1 MNSWFV
7 LQPNPSLFNSEI
19 AFSREGSQ
27 KWGMGKG
34 EVGSVYRAQLLFA
47 TSLQQS
53 NTSVI
58 IWKSDRFPAFLARQN
73 SENWG
78 VESRIKDS
86 QFTVFPLMTFF
97 SMLAATAAINFLI
110 FVPPEASHM
119 MHTQF

>member
-1 MNSWFV
+1 MNSQFV

-27 KWGMGKG
+27 KWGMGKR
-34 EVGSVYRAQLLFA
+34 EIGSVYRAQLLFA

-58 IWKSDRFPAFLARQN
+58 IWKSDRFPTFLARQN

-78 VESRIKDS
+78 VERRIKDF

-97 SMLAATAAINFLI
+97 SMLAATAAIPFLI
-110 FVPPEASHM
+110 FVPPEASHT

>member
-1 MNSWFV
+1 MNPWFV
-7 LQPNPSLFNSEI
+7 LQPNLNLFNSEI

-58 IWKSDRFPAFLARQN
+58 I
-73 SENWG
+73 
-78 VESRIKDS
+78 
-86 QFTVFPLMTFF
+86 
-97 SMLAATAAINFLI
+97 
-110 FVPPEASHM
+110 
-119 MHTQF
+119 